1 MRNIVSAFV
10 CVLILCLISGP
21 VYAGAD
27 AVCEP
32 LKGDK
37 NSKGLYGLCVAYY
50 NAGNDNARARIR
62 ENYIRKSGGDDVPGL
77 KPEPDP
83 NPEAEC
89 PCWGEVELLEA
100 SCNHSLT
107 FSADDRAVF
116 DNNFINFFNFPTSCA
131 YSNSYTGAVIGL
143 PTSLEESLT
152 CQAGI
157 DALINGTLLDLCP

>member
-1 MRNIVSAFV
+1 MRKIVSAFV
-10 CVLILCLISGP
+10 CVLLFGMLSGP
-21 VYAGAD
+21 VFAGAD

-37 NSKGLYGLCVAYY
+37 NSKGLFGLCVAYY

-83 NPEAEC
+83 DPEASC

-100 SCNHSLT
+100 TCNHVLT
-107 FSADDRAVF
+107 YSAAERAIF
-116 DNNFINFFNFPTSCA
+116 DENFISFFNFATSCW
-131 YSNSYTGAVIGL
+131 YSNSYLGISIVL
-143 PTSLEESLT
+143 PTSLDESLT

-157 DALINGTLLDLCP
+157 DALVNGTLLDMCP